1 MAFLEALIEAV
12 PYDLHTI
19 LTDNGIQFA
28 DLPKNRDG
36 WTARMR
42 VHRFDQ
48 ICCEHGIEHRL
59 TKPNHPWTN
68 GQVERMNRAIK
79 DATDKRY
86 HYDSLDQLR
95 QHLQIFIYAYNH
107 GRRLKTLRGLT
118 PYEYVVRISTGDPI
132 LFKID
137 PYRSTTGL
145 NT

>member
-1 MAFLEALIEAV
+1 MERPIAGGRIERGRSRAVCDLVPAGNREAV

-48 ICCEHGIEHRL
+48 ICRE
-59 TKPNHPWTN
+59 
-68 GQVERMNRAIK
+68 
-79 DATDKRY
+79 
-86 HYDSLDQLR
+86 
-95 QHLQIFIYAYNH
+95 H

-118 PYEYVVRISTGDPI
+118 PYEYVARVWTENPTR
-132 LFKID
+132 FKVD
-137 PYRSTTGL
+137 PYRYTTGL
-145 NT
+145 NTQSQDLLNGLRQAHLVD